1 MPSGE
6 HNDESTRLAAL
17 ARYAVLDTKPEPTFD
32 DLVRLAAL
40 VCDAPIAQV
49 NLVDA
54 TRLWTKASTGVPR
67 GSAPREDTLCAIAIN
82 RCEPLVIEDLAADE
96 RLVNYARE
104 YGGGRLRFYAGVPL
118 VTPDGH
124 AIGTLCVLD
133 HRPRQLSATQREGL
147 LALARQTMSQLQLRH
162 SPVRVEREES
172 FRQLSSAASEGIT
185 ILSEDSI
192 IEANN
197 AFGRLFGY
205 SLGEVIG
212 QPLLS
217 FIAPESRDLVRRH
230 LTIVTEKPYD
240 ARGRRKDGSTFDVEV
255 VIKPI
260 SYRDRASY
268 GCVVRDISERKE
280 IDRLK
285 SEFVSIVSHEL
296 RTPLTSIRGSLG
308 LMEAGAVGELP
319 AKARDL
325 TRIARQNA
333 DRLIRLIN
341 DILDLEKI
349 EAGKIQLQI
358 AALDV
363 ADLVDS
369 TVAELRGMAQLYKIQ
384 INTVVSCREPVA
396 ADRDRVVQILTNLLS
411 NALKFSPEGGAVT
424 VALTQG
430 AAGFLRFSVR
440 DQGQGI
446 TTEQQ
451 GRLFTR
457 FEQLEA
463 ANTRRRGGTGLG
475 LAISRS
481 LVEQQ
486 GGRIGVEST
495 PGHGSEFWFELP
507 LVPAPGIRDVARLTD
522 DTPPGI
528 LIVEDDDAVARVLG
542 IILGRA
548 GHTVMRADSLAEAR
562 TALAEKRPA
571 VILLDMKLPDGS
583 GFELLD
589 HMSETPGLDQIPV
602 VVLSGVEPRFDPRS
616 RSELIVEWLIKPFAE
631 RELLRALRDA
641 MGERPDPEHFL
652 RRSA

>member
-1 MPSGE
+1 MPLGE
-6 HNDESTRLAAL
+6 PNDERARLGAL
-17 ARYAVLDTKPEPTFD
+17 ARYAVLDSEPEPAFD

-40 VCDAPIAQV
+40 VCDAPIAQI
-49 NLVDA
+49 NFIDA
-54 TRLWTKASTGVPR
+54 TRLWSKASAGVPR
-67 GSAPREDTLCAIAIN
+67 ASTPREDSLCAIAIH
-82 RCEPLVIEDLAADE
+82 RHEPLVVEDLTADK
-96 RLVNYARE
+96 RLLNFARE

-118 VTPDGH
+118 ATPDGH
-124 AIGTLCVLD
+124 AVGTLCVLD
-133 HRPRQLSATQREGL
+133 HRPRQLSTTQREGL
-147 LALARQTMSQLQLRH
+147 LALARQAMSQLQLRH
-162 SPVRVEREES
+162 SPVRLEREES

-185 ILSEDSI
+185 ILSEESI

-205 SLGEVIG
+205 SVGEVVG

-217 FIAPESRDLVRRH
+217 FIAPESRDLVTRH

-240 ARGRRKDGSTFDVEV
+240 ARGRRKDGSTFDIEV

-260 SYRDRASY
+260 TYRDRASF

-358 AALDV
+358 ATLDV

-369 TVAELRGMAQLYKIQ
+369 TVAEVRGMAQLYKVQ
-384 INTVVSCREPVA
+384 INTAVSCREPVA

-430 AAGFLRFSVR
+430 APGFLRFSVR

-446 TTEQQ
+446 TSEQQ

-486 GGRIGVEST
+486 GGRIGVDST

-507 LVPAPGIRDVARLTD
+507 LVPAPGIRDVARAAD

-542 IILGRA
+542 IILARA

-562 TALAEKRPA
+562 KALAGKRPA

-583 GFELLD
+583 GFDLLD
-589 HMSETPGLDQIPV
+589 HMSETPGLDEVPV
-602 VVLSGVEPRFDPRS
+602 VVLSGVEPRFDPRT
-616 RSELIVEWLIKPFAE
+616 RSDRIVEWLIKPFAE

-641 MGERPDPEHFL
+641 TGQGPDPEHL
-652 RRSA
+652 QRRSA